1 MSFANTH
8 TPTRAEVSG
17 EAKYQC
23 PIHKVKGVDAYYL
36 TPELEERFRKLFPVT
51 LNRDMMRLFGISFV
65 TMQRFKRKLGLS
77 KKMRV
82 IRRKQAEL
90 TKQICEANGFYDSM
104 RGVAKT
110 DEEKESIREGYQ
122 RKLATGWRPLK
133 CLRHKNNRKYHRV
146 MKQWG
151 GMPEGTYTQRKNPD

>member
-1 MSFANTH
+1 M
-8 TPTRAEVSG
+8 
-17 EAKYQC
+17 
-23 PIHKVKGVDAYYL
+23 HKIRGVDAYYL
-36 TPELEERFRKLFPVT
+36 TPELEARFIKLFPVT

-82 IRRKQAEL
+82 IRRKQAEV

-104 RGVAKT
+104 RGVT
-110 DEEKESIREGYQ
+110 RTEQEKEAVREGYQ

-133 CLRHKNNRKYHRV
+133 SLRH
-146 MKQWG
+146 
-151 GMPEGTYTQRKNPD
+151 